1 MARIEI
7 ITEIAAPIER
17 CFDLARSIDAHLA
30 STAGIRER
38 AVAGTTTGLIGLDEQ
53 ITWNSHHYGFAVMHT
68 SRITKY
74 ERPSHFQD
82 VMVKGIFRKF
92 EHDHWFAESNG
103 MTTMRDVIEV
113 WAPYFAI
120 ACIVGPLITRSYL
133 RRLIV
138 QRNAYLKRIAES
150 DQWRRFLEHS

>member
-7 ITEIAAPIER
+7 TTEIEAPIER

-38 AVAGTTTGLIGLDEQ
+38 AVAGTTTGLIGLSEQ
-53 ITWNSHHYGFAVMHT
+53 ITWNSRHYGFTVVHT

-74 ERPSHFQD
+74 ERPFHFQD
-82 VMVKGIFRKF
+82 VMVEGIFRKF
-92 EHDHWFAESNG
+92 EHDHWFTESNG

-113 WAPYFAI
+113 VAPKWAA
-120 ACIVGPLITRSYL
+120 ACIVGPWIMASYL

-138 QRNAYLKRIAES
+138 QRNAFLKHVAES
-150 DQWRRFLEHS
+150 DRCKQFLRPS